1 MPAIPDGGPVLS
13 TQPGAVLLD
22 LVEHGAG
29 IAAAGG
35 TRLLDAFACGDPSR
49 HVPGVRLGLA
59 VVQQIARHLLGKLQF
74 LALPGGHTVR
84 IKLPQQG

>member
-22 LVEHGAG
+22 LVDHGAG

-35 TRLLDAFACGDPSR
+35 TR
-49 HVPGVRLGLA
+49 
-59 VVQQIARHLLGKLQF
+59 LLGKLQF